1 MNYFEAELETMDRSQ
16 LSDLQGDRLGQLV
29 NYVYEN
35 VPFYRD
41 KLDAHGIAPDSID
54 SIDQIAELPMTEKD
68 DFRKNYPYGMFATDL
83 DEVVRVHASS
93 GTTGQP
99 TVVGYTEEDIDLWAR
114 TAARTLA
121 CGGGT
126 PEDVVQVAYGYG
138 LFTGGLGMHYG
149 GEKLGATVI
158 PMSSGNTKRQLQL
171 MQDFGTTLICCTPT
185 YALQLLEAAERRGI
199 DFHDLPLKAGFF
211 GAEPWS
217 DSMRKSIEAKM
228 GVEALDIYGL
238 SEIIGPGVS
247 SECLA
252 HNGLHVFEDHF
263 YPEVVDPKTGEPV
276 PEGEKGELV
285 ITCFTK
291 QTLPLIRYRT
301 RDITSI
307 TREPCSC
314 GRTMTRM
321 ERVSGR
327 TDDMLI
333 IRGVNVF
340 PSQIESVLLDIEE
353 TEPHYRIIVDREDTM
368 DELEIQVEVNQEIFS
383 DEIKQ
388 LEELKKKIAYEINNT
403 LNLRAKITLVE
414 PKTLKRQQGK
424 SQRVVDRRQ
433 QEGE

>member
-1 MNYFEAELETMDRSQ
+1 MEYFEPELETMDRSR
-16 LSDLQGDRLGQLV
+16 LRELQGERLQQLV
-29 NYVYEN
+29 KYVYEN
-35 VPFYRD
+35 VPFYKE
-41 KLDAHGIAPDSID
+41 KLDDHGVGPDSID
-54 SIDQIAELPMTEKD
+54 SIEDITRLPLTEKD
-68 DFRKNYPYGMFATDL
+68 DFRDNYPFGMFATDL

-99 TVVGYTEEDIDLWAR
+99 TVVGYTEQDIDLWAT
-114 TAARTLA
+114 TAARTLV
-121 CGGGT
+121 CGGGSA
-126 PEDVVQVAYGYG
+126 EDILQVSYGYG

-171 MQDFGTTLICCTPT
+171 MQDFGSTLLCCTPT
-185 YALQLLEAAERRGI
+185 YALQLLEAGKERGM
-199 DFHDLPLKAGFF
+199 DFHSLPLKAGFL

-217 DSMRKSIEAKM
+217 DSMRESIENKL
-228 GVEALDIYGL
+228 GIDALDIYGL

-263 YPEVVDPKTGEPV
+263 YPEIVDPESGEPV

-301 RDITSI
+301 RDITSLH
-307 TREPCSC
+307 REPCSC
-314 GRTMTRM
+314 GRTMARM
-321 ERVSGR
+321 QRVSGR

-353 TEPHYRIIVDREDTM
+353 TEPHYQLIVDREETM
-368 DELEIQVEVNQEIFS
+368 DELEIQVEVNQAIFS

-388 LEELKKKIAYEINNT
+388 LEQLKKKIAYEINNT

-414 PKTLKRQQGK
+414 PKTLKRHQGK
-424 SQRVVDRRQ
+424 SQRVIDKRK
-433 QEGE
+433 